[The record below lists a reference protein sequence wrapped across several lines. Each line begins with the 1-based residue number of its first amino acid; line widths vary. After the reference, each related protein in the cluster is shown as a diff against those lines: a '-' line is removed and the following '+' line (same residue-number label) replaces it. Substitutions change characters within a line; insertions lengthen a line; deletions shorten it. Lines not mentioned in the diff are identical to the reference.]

1 MTRRVFQAVPT
12 LADRPGDLARMI
24 ARLLGPAWQAP
35 DGSVNAAQFSADG
48 DTLDATLDTLDT
60 AAAQSYPREA
70 TDSLEDWERVLYL
83 PVDPLATTTVRQA
96 NALAATRGT
105 LSGSTEDLLATAQT
119 LIPGATL
126 REYTATEAAALGS
139 QRYVFT
145 LRFALGASY
154 GDTEIEARLRGL
166 LRPAAPAHVQIEFAS
181 TLYDALTTESS
192 EELLTETG
200 EELTTET

>member
-35 DGSVNAAQFSADG
+35 DGSVNAAQFCADG
-48 DTLDATLDTLDT
+48 DTLDAALDTLDT
-60 AAAQSYPREA
+60 AAAQAYPREA

-83 PVDPLATTTVRQA
+83 PVDPLATTTARQA
-96 NALAATRGT
+96 NTLAAIRGT
-105 LSGSTEDLLATAQT
+105 LSGSPEDLLATAQT
-119 LIPGATL
+119 LVPGATL
-126 REYTATEAAALGS
+126 REYTATEASALGS

-154 GDTEIEARLRGL
+154 GDTELEARLRGL
-166 LRPAAPAHVQIEFAS
+166 LRPAAPAHVQIEFAVHE
-181 TLYDALTTESS
+181 YDAL
-192 EELLTETG
+192 LTEASDT
-200 EELTTET
+200 LTTETGDTLTMEM